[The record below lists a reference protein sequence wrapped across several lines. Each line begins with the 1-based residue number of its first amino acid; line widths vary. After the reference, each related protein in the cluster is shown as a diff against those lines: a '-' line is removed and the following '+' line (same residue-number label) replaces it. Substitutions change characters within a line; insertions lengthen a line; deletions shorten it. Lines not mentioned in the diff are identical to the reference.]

1 MVGQLLARMRRI
13 CVIDFAPEP
22 GKPFCLGTV
31 TTDIASD
38 LLDFFQVCET
48 HVSNQCFS
56 NVDELDSQ
64 LSSMELSIQATEN
77 CRYKIS
83 DLQIYPSTGSVS
95 FVLGERIQVGRE

>member
-1 MVGQLLARMRRI
+1 MIGQLLSRMQRI

-22 GKPFCLGTV
+22 GRPFCLGAI

-38 LLDFFQVCET
+38 FLGFFQDYEV
-48 HVSNQCFS
+48 HVNNQCFS

-64 LSSMELSIQATEN
+64 LSSMELSIQVTEN
-77 CRYKIS
+77 CRHEIT

-95 FVLGERIQVGRE
+95 FVLGERIVDRE

>member
-1 MVGQLLARMRRI
+1 MTGQLLARMRRI

-31 TTDIASD
+31 ATDIASD
-38 LLDFFQVCET
+38 ILEFFQVYEA
-48 HVSNQCFS
+48 HVNNQCFS

-64 LSSMELSIQATEN
+64 LSSMDLSIQINEN
-77 CRYKIS
+77 CRHKVS

-95 FVLGERIQVGRE
+95 FVLGERIADRE

>member
-1 MVGQLLARMRRI
+1 MRRI

-38 LLDFFQVCET
+38 LLDFFQVYET

>member
-13 CVIDFAPEP
+13 CVIDFAPEH

-38 LLDFFQVCET
+38 LLDFFQVYET